1 MQKLRWRD
9 LLNTILKMQNNKF
22 IVPLCFIG
30 MMFFTV
36 GFATG
41 INGYFVPF
49 LESNLHLSSTQSYL
63 VIAATFIAF
72 LIFSFPASSIIV
84 RLGYKK
90 TMSLAFFMFAF
101 AFAMFIP
108 AAHLESFP
116 LYLLACFISG
126 TANTVL
132 QAAINPYVTI
142 LGPIDSAARR
152 ISIMGI
158 CNSLALSMPSV
169 FLAVV
174 TGKNIDAVV
183 LSDLDTP
190 FYIIIAV
197 VLLLG
202 LITLF
207 APLDEIKA
215 EGEENEEDC
224 PYALKKKS
232 IWQFPHLVIG
242 ALAIFVYVGVE
253 NLALLT
259 VLDYAYDNG
268 LSNPERYTL
277 LPGIGMAIGYVV
289 GIIVIPRYIS
299 QVKALRICTW
309 IALIDSIFILVSPPV
324 VSVLCVA
331 LLSLACSLMY
341 PAIWPLAITDLGKFT
356 KKGSSLLVACI
367 GGGALIPLLFGL
379 MKDLLGSQLAY
390 SICIPFYLIIM
401 YFSYYGYKI
410 RK

>member
-1 MQKLRWRD
+1 MGR
-9 LLNTILKMQNNKF
+9 NTSGAKYI
-22 IVPLCFIG
+22 IPLVFIG

-49 LESNLHLSSTQSYL
+49 LEGNLNLTSVQSYL
-63 VIAATFIAF
+63 VIAATFLAF
-72 LIFSFPASSIIV
+72 LVFSFPASGIINMI
-84 RLGYKK
+84 GYRK
-90 TMSLAFFMFAF
+90 TMSLSFFMFAL
-101 AFAMFIP
+101 AFTLFIP
-108 AAHLESFP
+108 ASRLESFT

-158 CNSLALSMPSV
+158 CNSLALALPSV
-169 FLAVV
+169 FIAAVV
-174 TGKNIDAVV
+174 GKNINLVTLV
-183 LSDLDTP
+183 DLDKP
-190 FYIIIAV
+190 FLLIIAFV
-197 VLLLG
+197 IVLG
-202 LITLF
+202 IVTMF
-207 APLDEIKA
+207 APIEEIKA
-215 EGEENEEDC
+215 AGEENEEDC
-224 PYALKKKS
+224 PYAAGKKS
-232 IWQFPHLVIG
+232 IWQFPHLVLG

-259 VLDYAYDNG
+259 VLDYARDLG
-268 LSNPERYTL
+268 LPNPEKYTVF
-277 LPGIGMAIGYVV
+277 PGIGMAVGYVV
-289 GIIVIPRYIS
+289 GIVCIPKMIS

-309 IALIDSIFILVSPPV
+309 LAVIDSVLILITPPS
-324 VSVLCVA
+324 VSVWCVA

-356 KKGSSLLVACI
+356 KTGSSLLVACI
-367 GGGALIPLLFGL
+367 GGGAVIPLLFGL
-379 MKDLLGSQLAY
+379 MKDLTGSQMAY
-390 SICIPFYLIIM
+390 WICLPFYLLIM
-401 YFSYYGYKI
+401 YYSYFGYRI